1 MKCAWSD
8 FLQLVPHWMRKQ
20 VDNMGKLTLQELRLR
35 VGQVPELICKD
46 SVYKLAGSVAS
57 EDLQYTINA
66 ASQYSPWAAA
76 TIAQGYLTGPGG
88 HRIGICGTAIV
99 KNGDMSG
106 ISYPTSLCIRVA
118 RDFPGIT
125 KSIYPIGSV
134 LIIGSPGS
142 GKTTVLRDLIRNRSE
157 SCSGSVAVVDERCEL
172 FPQSNGHVCFDTG
185 CRTDILTCCGKE
197 QGISM
202 ALRTM
207 GPACIAVDEITA
219 AEDTQALLRAAWCG
233 VDLFAT
239 AHAGSKEELFSRPIY
254 QPILACKL
262 FQTLVILKSD
272 KSWTQERL
280 GV

>member
-1 MKCAWSD
+1 MKCAWSE
-8 FLQLVPHWMRKQ
+8 FLQLVPHWMRSQ
-20 VDNMGKLTLQELRLR
+20 VDSIGKFTLQELRLR
-35 VGQVPELICKD
+35 LGQAPELICKD
-46 SVYKLAGSVAS
+46 RGLKISGCVTAT
-57 EDLQYTINA
+57 DLQYTINA

-76 TIAQGYLTGPGG
+76 TIAQGYLTGLGG
-88 HRIGICGTAIV
+88 HRIGICGAAIV
-99 KNGDMSG
+99 KNGETTGVSH
-106 ISYPTSLCIRVA
+106 PTSLCIRVA
-118 RDFPGIT
+118 RDFPGIA
-125 KSIYPIGSV
+125 KSIYPMGSV

-157 SCSGSVAVVDERCEL
+157 TGSGSVAVVDERCEL
-172 FPQSNGHVCFDTG
+172 FPQVNGYACFATG
-185 CRTDILTCCGKE
+185 SRTDILTGCGKE

-219 AEDTQALLRAAWCG
+219 AEDTQALLSAAWCG

-239 AHAGSKEELFSRPIY
+239 AHAGSKDELISRPIY

-262 FQTLVILKSD
+262 FQTLVTLNSD

-280 GV
+280 GA

>member
-1 MKCAWSD
+1 MKCAWSE
-8 FLQLVPHWMRKQ
+8 FLQIVPHWMRSQ
-20 VDNMGKLTLQELRLR
+20 VDNIGKLTLQELRLR
-35 VGQVPELICKD
+35 LGQAPELICKD
-46 SVYKLAGSVAS
+46 RNWKLSGGVTAA
-57 EDLQYTINA
+57 DLQYTINA

-88 HRIGICGTAIV
+88 HRIGICGTAIM
-99 KNGDMSG
+99 KNGELTG

-118 RDFPGIT
+118 RDFPGIA
-125 KSIYPIGSV
+125 KSIYPLGSV

-157 SCSGSVAVVDERCEL
+157 SGRGSVAVVDERCEL
-172 FPQSNGHVCFDTG
+172 FPQTNGHTCFATG
-185 CRTDILTCCGKE
+185 SRTDILTGCGKE

-219 AEDTQALLRAAWCG
+219 AEDTQALLNAAWCG

-239 AHAGSKEELFSRPIY
+239 AHAGSKGELISRPIY
-254 QPILACKL
+254 QPILASNL
-262 FQTLVILKSD
+262 FQTLVILNSD
-272 KSWTQERL
+272 KSLTQERL
-280 GV
+280 GA